1 MTERLDKLISDSGLY
16 SRSEARTLVRAGRVS
31 VDGEKIGRA
40 SCRERVSRVV

>member
-31 VDGEKIGRA
+31 VDGETVTA
-40 SCRERVSRVV
+40 PER